1 MPNEFIQP
9 IRTKNPLVNPIKN
22 LNAKNIK
29 ENLFHFKAL
38 KIPDCCRYKF
48 MNVSLDFV
56 SNF

>member
-1 MPNEFIQP
+1 MNP
-9 IRTKNPLVNPIKN
+9 IRK

-38 KIPDCCRYKF
+38 KIRDCCRSKF